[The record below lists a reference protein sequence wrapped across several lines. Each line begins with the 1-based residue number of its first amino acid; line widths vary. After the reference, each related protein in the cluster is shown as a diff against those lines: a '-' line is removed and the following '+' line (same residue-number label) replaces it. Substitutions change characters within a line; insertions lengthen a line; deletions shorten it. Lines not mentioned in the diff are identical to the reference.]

1 MGACRHAVTEH
12 HAPPSAENLPP
23 SKPPSPLALVGFLA
37 LLLPAATGAGWV
49 FERLGVPLP
58 WMIGPLVLTAAIYI
72 SGAAQRQI
80 PNKMRIVGQVVV
92 ACQVGLAFS
101 PAALQQLMVLWP
113 YLVGSALLSGVCIF
127 GVSWIMSRIG
137 HLTLAQSFLSLVPT
151 SPVEAA
157 NLAIKSGI
165 DPMPVVVSQV
175 MRLALVVILVPLAMF
190 ALDGW
195 PTSDGRAYVTL
206 APFDLAPV
214 VMLAAIGAAGA
225 LTVRLIRVSNPNFLG
240 PLAATVLLASAG
252 YGPPPFPDAVLAGAQ
267 VILGAWLGANFRRDF
282 ISKGGR
288 LVLVSFLCTLILLA
302 VLGAMAFG
310 LAQIAGHD
318 WRVFVLGAAPGG
330 VTEMALTA
338 KFLGQTVALVA
349 AFHVVRIFIFIPNI
363 PWVVGLIT
371 KLERRHKPPSGT

>member
-1 MGACRHAVTEH
+1 MTET
-12 HAPPSAENLPP
+12 PPSHTPP
-23 SKPPSPLALVGFLA
+23 NPPPASRFALWAFLA
-37 LLLPAATGAGWV
+37 VLLPAAACAGWV

-80 PNKMRIVGQVVV
+80 PNRMRIVGQVVV
-92 ACQVGLAFS
+92 ACQVGLTFS
-101 PAALQQLMVLWP
+101 PAALQELLALWP
-113 YLVGSALLSGVCIF
+113 YLVGSALLSGTCIL
-127 GVSWIMSRIG
+127 GVAWIMSRIG
-137 HLTLAQSFLSLVPT
+137 HLTLAQSFLSMVPT

-175 MRLALVVILVPLAMF
+175 LRLALVVILVPFAMF

-195 PTSDGRAYVTL
+195 PTGNSRTFVTL
-206 APFDLAPV
+206 EPFALPPV
-214 VMLAAIGAAGA
+214 LLLAAIGAAGA
-225 LTVRLIRVSNPNFLG
+225 LTVRMIRVSNPNFLG
-240 PLAATVLLASAG
+240 PLAATVLLASLG
-252 YGPPPFPDAVLAGAQ
+252 YGPPPFPDSVLAGAQ
-267 VILGAWLGANFRRDF
+267 VILGAWLGSNFRRDF

-302 VLGAMAFG
+302 STGAMAFA

-363 PWVVGLIT
+363 PWVVGLID
-371 KLERRHKPPSGT
+371 KLERRRLDPPRT